1 MQVEVTWPV
10 SSLLETVQE
19 KTCWVSANARAL
31 VDKVVGRGETW
42 DLEDAL
48 CWVRRRGC
56 RQPVQQ
62 EMTKPGILS

>member
-1 MQVEVTWPV
+1 MQVEVIWPV
-10 SSLLETVQE
+10 SCLLETVKE
-19 KTCWVSANARAL
+19 KACWVSANARAL
-31 VDKVVGRGETW
+31 VDKVVRWGETR

-62 EMTKPGILS
+62 EMIKAGKPS